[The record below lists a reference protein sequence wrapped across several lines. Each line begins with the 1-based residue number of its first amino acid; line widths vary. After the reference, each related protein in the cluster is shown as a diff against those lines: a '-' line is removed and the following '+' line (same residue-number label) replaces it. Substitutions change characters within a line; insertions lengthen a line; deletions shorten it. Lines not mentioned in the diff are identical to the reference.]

1 MSSDLPRTS
10 DLTTNGD
17 SNGTSHDVSSVA
29 PATTSATST
38 APVSKHVETVMYSDV
53 HWSKHPFE
61 SSQAK
66 HCILARTLKATTFS
80 TVEEDHAKGLRRLVK
95 QTTDNVHSKE
105 SRQGSYVTHIEEAMR
120 LHDRIAD
127 NGMQFSLALHQM
139 HEDLNELSL
148 NMEKGRKHWKHEGLN
163 AEKRATD
170 AEAAM
175 EKAKSKY
182 DGLAEDYDRARTG
195 DAKSSRRIGLKGM
208 KSAPQ
213 HEEDL
218 LRKLQVAD
226 SDYQAKVQAAK
237 SQREELIKTSRPQ
250 AVKALQELINECD
263 SGLALQLQK
272 FASFNEKLLL
282 GNGIAVSPLPPTD
295 PSAPVQ
301 HSLRDIVLQIDNK
314 ADFDNYLS
322 GHVSKVPN
330 RISDIKYEQHYTLRP
345 KQQTPTTASRQPS
358 STLPGP
364 ALPETPLTNVPT
376 QQSTYSTSPGPVLPP
391 TSEYPTQPSYGNPA
405 SPPYPTDPPQQYNTA
420 PYPTSPGPSR
430 GLSTSTQGASI
441 PYSPATPGAMGAQQ
455 SFSSQPRAISPGPVA
470 TALPPPL
477 KPVFGV
483 TLDDLYNRDQTAVP
497 MIVYQ
502 CMQAVDLFGLDV
514 EGIYRL
520 SGTAS
525 HVQQIKALFDHGML
539 APDLGVG
546 STSNEIADSQ
556 TVDFRNPASFYHDVN
571 SVAGLLKQFFREL
584 PDPLLTRR
592 SYNNFIDAARIED
605 ATTRR
610 DAVHS
615 VINELPDPNYATL
628 RALVLHLNRVQEHYA
643 KNRMSTSNLAIC
655 FAPSLMGS
663 HTGPQIADASLQAR
677 VLDTI
682 LTNTF
687 QIFDED

>member
-1 MSSDLPRTS
+1 MSSDLPRDS
-10 DLTTNGD
+10 DLATNGD
-17 SNGTSHDVSSVA
+17 SNGASLDTPTVA
-29 PATTSATST
+29 PVTST
-38 APVSKHVETVMYSDV
+38 APVSNHVENVMYSDIGINTLLNRLKQ
-53 HWSKHPFE
+53 SIA
-61 SSQAK
+61 SS
-66 HCILARTLKATTFS
+66 RDFSDFLKKRGA
-80 TVEEDHAKGLRRLVK
+80 VEEDHAKGLRRLVK
-95 QTTDNVHSKE
+95 QTTDNIHSKE
-105 SRQGSYVTHIEEAMR
+105 SRQGTYVTRLDEVMR

-237 SQREELIKTSRPQ
+237 AQREELIRTARPQ

-282 GNGIAVSPLPPTD
+282 GNGIAISPLPPSD

-301 HSLRDIVLQIDNK
+301 HSLRDIVLEIDNK
-314 ADFDNYLS
+314 ADFDNYMS
-322 GHVSKVPN
+322 GHVSKVPS
-330 RISDIKYEQHYTLRP
+330 RISEIKYEQHPTLRP
-345 KQQTPTTASRQPS
+345 KQQTPTPASRQPS

-364 ALPETPLTNVPT
+364 ALPETPTSSVPT
-376 QQSTYSTSPGPVLPP
+376 QQPTYSTPPGPALPP
-391 TSEYPTQPSYGNPA
+391 TTQYPVQSSYGNPGN
-405 SPPYPTDPPQQYNTA
+405 PPYPTDPPQQYNTA
-420 PYPTSPGPSR
+420 PYPTSPGAPR
-430 GLSTSTQGASI
+430 GFSTSTQGTSA
-441 PYSPATPGAMGAQQ
+441 PYSPVTPGGMGAQQ
-455 SFSSQPRAISPGPVA
+455 SFSSQPRSMSPGPVA

-483 TLDDLYNRDQTAVP
+483 SLDELYNRDQTAVP

-525 HVQQIKALFDHGML
+525 HVQQIKALFDH
-539 APDLGVG
+539 
-546 STSNEIADSQ
+546 DSQ
-556 TVDFRNPASFYHDVN
+556 VVDFRNPASFYHDVN

-592 SYNNFIDAARIED
+592 SYNSFIDAARIED
-605 ATTRR
+605 DTTRR

>member
-1 MSSDLPRTS
+1 MSRMSCTQMSIGINTLLNRLKQSIASSRDFSD
-10 DLTTNGD
+10 
-17 SNGTSHDVSSVA
+17 
-29 PATTSATST
+29 
-38 APVSKHVETVMYSDV
+38 
-53 HWSKHPFE
+53 F
-61 SSQAK
+61 
-66 HCILARTLKATTFS
+66 LKKRGA
-80 TVEEDHAKGLRRLVK
+80 VEEDHAKGLRRLVK
-95 QTTDNVHSKE
+95 QTTDNIHSKE
-105 SRQGSYVTHIEEAMR
+105 SRQGTYVTRLDEAMR

-195 DAKSSRRIGLKGM
+195 DTKSSRRIGLKGM

-237 SQREELIKTSRPQ
+237 AQREELIRTARPQ

-282 GNGIAVSPLPPTD
+282 GNGIAISPLPPSD
-295 PSAPVQ
+295 PSAPIQ
-301 HSLRDIVLQIDNK
+301 HSLRDIVLEIDNK
-314 ADFDNYLS
+314 ADFDNYMS
-322 GHVSKVPN
+322 GHVSKVPS
-330 RISDIKYEQHYTLRP
+330 RISEIKYEQHPTLRP
-345 KQQTPTTASRQPS
+345 KQQTPTPASRQPS

-364 ALPETPLTNVPT
+364 ALPETPTSSVPT
-376 QQSTYSTSPGPVLPP
+376 QQPTYSTPPGPALPP
-391 TSEYPTQPSYGNPA
+391 TTQYPVQSSYGNPGN
-405 SPPYPTDPPQQYNTA
+405 PPYPTDPPQQYNTA
-420 PYPTSPGPSR
+420 PYPTSPGAPR
-430 GLSTSTQGASI
+430 GFSTSTQGTSA
-441 PYSPATPGAMGAQQ
+441 PYSPVTPGGMGAQQ
-455 SFSSQPRAISPGPVA
+455 SFSSQPRSMSPGPVA

-483 TLDDLYNRDQTAVP
+483 SLDELYNRDQTAVP

-525 HVQQIKALFDHGML
+525 HVQQIKALFDH
-539 APDLGVG
+539 
-546 STSNEIADSQ
+546 DSQ
-556 TVDFRNPASFYHDVN
+556 VVDFRNPASFYHDVN

-592 SYNNFIDAARIED
+592 SYNSFIDAARIED
-605 ATTRR
+605 DTTRR

>member
-1 MSSDLPRTS
+1 MSSDLPRDS
-10 DLTTNGD
+10 DLATNGD
-17 SNGTSHDVSSVA
+17 SNGASLDTPTVA
-29 PATTSATST
+29 PVTST
-38 APVSKHVETVMYSDV
+38 APVSNHVENVMYSDIGINTLLNRLKQ
-53 HWSKHPFE
+53 SIA
-61 SSQAK
+61 SS
-66 HCILARTLKATTFS
+66 RDFSDFLKKRGA
-80 TVEEDHAKGLRRLVK
+80 VEEDHAKGLRRLVK
-95 QTTDNVHSKE
+95 QTTDNIHSKE
-105 SRQGSYVTHIEEAMR
+105 SRQGTYVTRLDEAMR

-195 DAKSSRRIGLKGM
+195 DTKSSRRIGLKGM

-237 SQREELIKTSRPQ
+237 AQREELIRTARPQ

-282 GNGIAVSPLPPTD
+282 GNGIAISPLPPSD
-295 PSAPVQ
+295 PSAPIQ
-301 HSLRDIVLQIDNK
+301 HSLRDIVLEIDNK
-314 ADFDNYLS
+314 ADFDNYMS
-322 GHVSKVPN
+322 GHVSKVPS
-330 RISDIKYEQHYTLRP
+330 RISEIKYEQHPTLRP
-345 KQQTPTTASRQPS
+345 KQQTPTPASRQPS

-364 ALPETPLTNVPT
+364 ALPETPTSSVPT
-376 QQSTYSTSPGPVLPP
+376 QQPTYSTPPGPALPP
-391 TSEYPTQPSYGNPA
+391 TTQYPVQSSYGNPGN
-405 SPPYPTDPPQQYNTA
+405 PPYPTDPPQQYNTA
-420 PYPTSPGPSR
+420 PYPTSPGAPR
-430 GLSTSTQGASI
+430 GFSTSTQGTSA
-441 PYSPATPGAMGAQQ
+441 PYSPVTPGGMGAQQ
-455 SFSSQPRAISPGPVA
+455 SFSSQPRSMSPGPVA

-483 TLDDLYNRDQTAVP
+483 SLDELYNRDQTAVP

-525 HVQQIKALFDHGML
+525 HVQQIKALFDH
-539 APDLGVG
+539 
-546 STSNEIADSQ
+546 DSQ
-556 TVDFRNPASFYHDVN
+556 VVDFRNPASFYHDVN

-592 SYNNFIDAARIED
+592 SYNSFIDAARIED
-605 ATTRR
+605 DTTRR

>member
-1 MSSDLPRTS
+1 MSSDLPRDTE
-10 DLTTNGD
+10 LGTNGD
-17 SNGTSHDVSSVA
+17 ANGISHDTPTVA
-29 PATTSATST
+29 PATAPATAT
-38 APVSKHVETVMYSDV
+38 APVSNHVEKVLYSDIGINTLLNRLKQ
-53 HWSKHPFE
+53 SIA
-61 SSQAK
+61 SS
-66 HCILARTLKATTFS
+66 RDFSDFLKKRGA
-80 TVEEDHAKGLRRLVK
+80 VEEDHAKGLRRLVK
-95 QTTDNVHSKE
+95 STTDSIHSRE
-105 SRQGSYVTHIEEAMR
+105 SRQGSYVNRLDEAMR
-120 LHDRIAD
+120 LHDKMAD

-139 HEDLNELSL
+139 HEDLNELSN
-148 NMEKGRKHWKHEGLN
+148 NMEKGRKHWKHEGLS

-175 EKAKSKY
+175 EKAKARY

-195 DAKSSRRIGLKGM
+195 DAKGSRRLGLKGM

-213 HEEDL
+213 VEEDL

-237 SQREELIKTSRPQ
+237 AQREELIKASRPL

-263 SGLALQLQK
+263 SGLTLQLQK

-295 PSAPVQ
+295 SSAAVQ
-301 HSLRDIVLQIDNK
+301 HSLRDIVLKIDNK
-314 ADFDNYLS
+314 ADFDNYLT
-322 GHVSKVPN
+322 GHVSKIPSKT
-330 RISDIKYEQHYTLRP
+330 SDIKYEQHPTLRP
-345 KQQTPTTASRQPS
+345 KQQTPTPASRQPS
-358 STLPGP
+358 TTLPGP
-364 ALPETPLTNVPT
+364 ALPETPLSTVTT
-376 QQSTYSTSPGPVLPP
+376 QQSTYPTTAATPPP
-391 TSEYPTQPSYGNPA
+391 TQSPTQPFYGNPGN
-405 SPPYPTDPPQQYNTA
+405 PPYPTEPPQQYNSA
-420 PYPTSPGPSR
+420 PYSTSSGAPR
-430 GLSTSTQGASI
+430 GFSASSQSTST
-441 PYSPATPGAMGAQQ
+441 PYQPTTPATMGAQQ
-455 SFSSQPRAISPGPVA
+455 SFPSQQRSLSPGPVA
-470 TALPPPL
+470 SALPPPL

-483 TLDDLYNRDQTAVP
+483 SLDDLYARDQTAVP

-525 HVQQIKALFDHGML
+525 HVQQIKALFDH
-539 APDLGVG
+539 D
-546 STSNEIADSQ
+546 ST
-556 TVDFRNPASFYHDVN
+556 TVDFRNPAAFYHDVN

-592 SYNNFIDAARIED
+592 SYNGFINAARID
-605 ATTRR
+605 DDTQRR

-677 VLDTI
+677 VVDTI

>member
-1 MSSDLPRTS
+1 MSSDLPRDS

-17 SNGTSHDVSSVA
+17 SNGTSLDTPTVA
-29 PATTSATST
+29 PVTST
-38 APVSKHVETVMYSDV
+38 APVSNHVDNVMYSDIGINTLLNRLKQ
-53 HWSKHPFE
+53 SIA
-61 SSQAK
+61 SS
-66 HCILARTLKATTFS
+66 RDFSDFLKKRGA
-80 TVEEDHAKGLRRLVK
+80 VEEDHAKGLRRLVK
-95 QTTDNVHSKE
+95 QTTDNIHSKD
-105 SRQGSYVTHIEEAMR
+105 SRQGTYVTRLDEAMR

-226 SDYQAKVQAAK
+226 SDYQGKVHAAK
-237 SQREELIKTSRPQ
+237 AQREELIRTARPQ

-282 GNGIAVSPLPPTD
+282 GNGIAISPLPPSD

-301 HSLRDIVLQIDNK
+301 HSLRDIVLDIDNK
-314 ADFDNYLS
+314 ADFDNYMS
-322 GHVSKVPN
+322 GHVSKVPS
-330 RISDIKYEQHYTLRP
+330 RISEIKYEQHPTLRP
-345 KQQTPTTASRQPS
+345 KQQTPTPASRQPS

-364 ALPETPLTNVPT
+364 ALPETPTSNAPT
-376 QQSTYSTSPGPVLPP
+376 QQPTYSTPPGPALPP
-391 TSEYPTQPSYGNPA
+391 TTQYPVQPSYGNPGN
-405 SPPYPTDPPQQYNTA
+405 PPYPTDPPQQYNTA
-420 PYPTSPGPSR
+420 PYPTSPGPPR
-430 GLSTSTQGASI
+430 GFSTSTQGTSA
-441 PYSPATPGAMGAQQ
+441 PYSPVTPGGMGAQQ
-455 SFSSQPRAISPGPVA
+455 SFSSQPRSMSPGPVA

-483 TLDDLYNRDQTAVP
+483 SLDELFNRDQTAVP

-525 HVQQIKALFDHGML
+525 HVQQIKALFDH
-539 APDLGVG
+539 
-546 STSNEIADSQ
+546 DSQ
-556 TVDFRNPASFYHDVN
+556 VVDFRNPASFYHDVN

-592 SYNNFIDAARIED
+592 SYNSFIDAARIED
-605 ATTRR
+605 DTTRR

>member
-1 MSSDLPRTS
+1 MSSDLPRDS
-10 DLTTNGD
+10 DLATNGD
-17 SNGTSHDVSSVA
+17 SNGTSLDTPTVA
-29 PATTSATST
+29 PVTST
-38 APVSKHVETVMYSDV
+38 APVSNHVENVMYSDIGINTLLNRLKQ
-53 HWSKHPFE
+53 SIA
-61 SSQAK
+61 SS
-66 HCILARTLKATTFS
+66 RDFSDFLKKRGA
-80 TVEEDHAKGLRRLVK
+80 VEEDHAKGLRRLVK
-95 QTTDNVHSKE
+95 QTTDNIHSKE
-105 SRQGSYVTHIEEAMR
+105 SRQGTYVTRLDEAMR

-237 SQREELIKTSRPQ
+237 AQREELIRTARPQ

-282 GNGIAVSPLPPTD
+282 GNGIAISPLPPSD

-301 HSLRDIVLQIDNK
+301 HSLRDIVLEIDNK
-314 ADFDNYLS
+314 ADFDNYMS
-322 GHVSKVPN
+322 GHVSKVPS
-330 RISDIKYEQHYTLRP
+330 RISEIKYEQHPTLRP
-345 KQQTPTTASRQPS
+345 KQQTPTPASRQPS

-364 ALPETPLTNVPT
+364 ALPETPTSSVPT
-376 QQSTYSTSPGPVLPP
+376 QQPTYSTPPGPALPP
-391 TSEYPTQPSYGNPA
+391 TTQYPVQSSYGNPGN
-405 SPPYPTDPPQQYNTA
+405 PPYPTDPPQQYNTA
-420 PYPTSPGPSR
+420 PYPTSPGAPR
-430 GLSTSTQGASI
+430 GFSTSTQGTSA
-441 PYSPATPGAMGAQQ
+441 PYSPVTPGGMGAQQ
-455 SFSSQPRAISPGPVA
+455 SFSSQPRSMSPGPVA

-483 TLDDLYNRDQTAVP
+483 SLDELYNRDQTAVP

-525 HVQQIKALFDHGML
+525 HVQQIKALFDH
-539 APDLGVG
+539 
-546 STSNEIADSQ
+546 DSQ
-556 TVDFRNPASFYHDVN
+556 VVDFRNPASFYHDVN

-592 SYNNFIDAARIED
+592 SYNSFIDAARIED
-605 ATTRR
+605 DTTRR

>member
-1 MSSDLPRTS
+1 MSSDLPRDGDS
-10 DLTTNGD
+10 ATNGD
-17 SNGTSHDVSSVA
+17 SNGTSLDTPTVA
-29 PATTSATST
+29 PVTST
-38 APVSKHVETVMYSDV
+38 APVSNHVDNVMYSDIGINTLLNRLKQ
-53 HWSKHPFE
+53 SIA
-61 SSQAK
+61 SS
-66 HCILARTLKATTFS
+66 RDFSDFLKKRGA
-80 TVEEDHAKGLRRLVK
+80 VEEDHAKGLRRLVK
-95 QTTDNVHSKE
+95 QTTDNIHSKD
-105 SRQGSYVTHIEEAMR
+105 SRQGTYVTRLDEAMR

-226 SDYQAKVQAAK
+226 SDYQGKVHAAK
-237 SQREELIKTSRPQ
+237 AQREELIRTARPQ

-282 GNGIAVSPLPPTD
+282 GNGIAISPLPPSD

-301 HSLRDIVLQIDNK
+301 HSLRDIVLEIDNK
-314 ADFDNYLS
+314 ADFDNYMS
-322 GHVSKVPN
+322 GHVSKVPS
-330 RISDIKYEQHYTLRP
+330 RISEIKYEQHPTLRP
-345 KQQTPTTASRQPS
+345 KQQTPTPASRQPS

-364 ALPETPLTNVPT
+364 ALPETPTSNAPT
-376 QQSTYSTSPGPVLPP
+376 QQPTYSTPPGPALPP
-391 TSEYPTQPSYGNPA
+391 TTQYPVQPSYGNPGN
-405 SPPYPTDPPQQYNTA
+405 PPYPTDPPQQYNTA
-420 PYPTSPGPSR
+420 PYPTSPGPPR
-430 GLSTSTQGASI
+430 GFSTSTQGTSA
-441 PYSPATPGAMGAQQ
+441 PYSPVTPGGMGAQQ
-455 SFSSQPRAISPGPVA
+455 SFSSQPRSMSPGSVA

-483 TLDDLYNRDQTAVP
+483 SLDELFNRDQTAVP

-525 HVQQIKALFDHGML
+525 HVQQIKALFDH
-539 APDLGVG
+539 
-546 STSNEIADSQ
+546 DSQ
-556 TVDFRNPASFYHDVN
+556 VVDFRNPASFYHDVN

-592 SYNNFIDAARIED
+592 SYNSFIDAARIED
-605 ATTRR
+605 DTTRR

>member
-17 SNGTSHDVSSVA
+17 MNGTSHDVPSVA

-38 APVSKHVETVMYSDV
+38 APVSNHVDMVMYSDDF
-53 HWSKHPFE
+53 SDF
-61 SSQAK
+61 
-66 HCILARTLKATTFS
+66 LKKRGA
-80 TVEEDHAKGLRRLVK
+80 VEEDHAKGLRRLVK

-314 ADFDNYLS
+314 ADFENYLS

-330 RISDIKYEQHYTLRP
+330 RISDIKYEQHYTLRS
-345 KQQTPTTASRQPS
+345 KQQTPTSASRQPS

-376 QQSTYSTSPGPVLPP
+376 QQSTTYSTSPGPVLPP
-391 TSEYPTQPSYGNPA
+391 TTDYPTQHSYANPA
-405 SPPYPTDPPQQYNTA
+405 SPPYPFDPPQQYNTA
-420 PYPTSPGPSR
+420 PYPTSPGPPR
-430 GLSTSTQGASI
+430 GLSTSTQGASV
-441 PYSPATPGAMGAQQ
+441 PYSPVTPGAMGAQQ
-455 SFSSQPRAISPGPVA
+455 SFSSQPRAVSPGPVA

-483 TLDDLYNRDQTAVP
+483 SLDELYNRDQTAVP

-525 HVQQIKALFDHGML
+525 HVQQIKALFDHGMSVPYL
-539 APDLGVG
+539 IVELIPNK
-546 STSNEIADSQ
+546 TTDSQ

-605 ATTRR
+605 GTTRR

>member
-1 MSSDLPRTS
+1 MSSDLPRDS
-10 DLTTNGD
+10 DLATNGD
-17 SNGTSHDVSSVA
+17 SNGTSLDAPTVA
-29 PATTSATST
+29 PVTST
-38 APVSKHVETVMYSDV
+38 APVSNHVENVMYSDIGINTLLNRLKQ
-53 HWSKHPFE
+53 SIA
-61 SSQAK
+61 SS
-66 HCILARTLKATTFS
+66 RDFSDFLKKRGA
-80 TVEEDHAKGLRRLVK
+80 VEEDHAKGLRRLVK
-95 QTTDNVHSKE
+95 QTTDNIHSKE
-105 SRQGSYVTHIEEAMR
+105 SRQGTYVTRLDEAMR

-195 DAKSSRRIGLKGM
+195 DTKSSRRIGLKGM

-237 SQREELIKTSRPQ
+237 AQREELIRTARPQ

-282 GNGIAVSPLPPTD
+282 GNGIAISPLPPSD
-295 PSAPVQ
+295 PSAPIQ
-301 HSLRDIVLQIDNK
+301 HSLRDIVLEIDNK
-314 ADFDNYLS
+314 ADFDNYMS
-322 GHVSKVPN
+322 GHVSKVPS
-330 RISDIKYEQHYTLRP
+330 RISEIKYEQHPTLRP
-345 KQQTPTTASRQPS
+345 KQQTPTPASRQPS

-364 ALPETPLTNVPT
+364 ALPETPTSSVPT
-376 QQSTYSTSPGPVLPP
+376 QQPTYSTPPGPALPP
-391 TSEYPTQPSYGNPA
+391 TTQYPVQSSYGNPGN
-405 SPPYPTDPPQQYNTA
+405 PPYPTDPPQQYNTA
-420 PYPTSPGPSR
+420 PYPTSPGAPR
-430 GLSTSTQGASI
+430 GFSTSTQGTNA
-441 PYSPATPGAMGAQQ
+441 PYSPVTPGGMGAQQ
-455 SFSSQPRAISPGPVA
+455 SFSSQPRSMSPGPVA

-483 TLDDLYNRDQTAVP
+483 SLDELYNRDQTAVP

-525 HVQQIKALFDHGML
+525 HVQQIKALFDHGM
-539 APDLGVG
+539 
-546 STSNEIADSQ
+546 SI
-556 TVDFRNPASFYHDVN
+556 
-571 SVAGLLKQFFREL
+571 
-584 PDPLLTRR
+584 
-592 SYNNFIDAARIED
+592 
-605 ATTRR
+605 
-610 DAVHS
+610 
-615 VINELPDPNYATL
+615 
-628 RALVLHLNRVQEHYA
+628 
-643 KNRMSTSNLAIC
+643 
-655 FAPSLMGS
+655 
-663 HTGPQIADASLQAR
+663 
-677 VLDTI
+677 TI
-682 LTNTF
+682 
-687 QIFDED
+687 

>member
-1 MSSDLPRTS
+1 MSSDLPRDS
-10 DLTTNGD
+10 DLATNGD
-17 SNGTSHDVSSVA
+17 SNGASLDTPTVA
-29 PATTSATST
+29 PVTST
-38 APVSKHVETVMYSDV
+38 APVSNHVENVMYSDIGINTLLNRLKQ
-53 HWSKHPFE
+53 SIA
-61 SSQAK
+61 SS
-66 HCILARTLKATTFS
+66 RDFSDFLKKRGA
-80 TVEEDHAKGLRRLVK
+80 VEEDHAKGLRRLVK
-95 QTTDNVHSKE
+95 QTTDNIHSKE
-105 SRQGSYVTHIEEAMR
+105 SRQGTYVTRLDEAMR

-237 SQREELIKTSRPQ
+237 AQREELIRTARPQ

-282 GNGIAVSPLPPTD
+282 GNGIAISPLPPSD

-301 HSLRDIVLQIDNK
+301 HSLRDIVLEIDNK
-314 ADFDNYLS
+314 ADFDNYMS
-322 GHVSKVPN
+322 GHVSKVPS
-330 RISDIKYEQHYTLRP
+330 RISEIKYEQHPTLRP
-345 KQQTPTTASRQPS
+345 KQQTPTPASRQPS

-364 ALPETPLTNVPT
+364 ALPETPTSSVPT
-376 QQSTYSTSPGPVLPP
+376 QQPTYSTPPGPALPP
-391 TSEYPTQPSYGNPA
+391 TTQYPVQSSYGNPGN
-405 SPPYPTDPPQQYNTA
+405 PPYPTDPPQQYNTA
-420 PYPTSPGPSR
+420 PYPTSPGAPR
-430 GLSTSTQGASI
+430 GFSTSTQGTSA
-441 PYSPATPGAMGAQQ
+441 PYSPVTPGGMGAQQ
-455 SFSSQPRAISPGPVA
+455 SFSSQPRSMSPGPVA

-483 TLDDLYNRDQTAVP
+483 SLDELYNRDQTAVP

-525 HVQQIKALFDHGML
+525 HVQQIKALFDH
-539 APDLGVG
+539 
-546 STSNEIADSQ
+546 DSQ
-556 TVDFRNPASFYHDVN
+556 VVDFRNPASFYHDVN

-592 SYNNFIDAARIED
+592 SYNSFIDAARIED
-605 ATTRR
+605 DTTRR

>member
-1 MSSDLPRTS
+1 MSSDLPRDS
-10 DLTTNGD
+10 DLATNGD
-17 SNGTSHDVSSVA
+17 SNGASLDTPTVA
-29 PATTSATST
+29 PVTST
-38 APVSKHVETVMYSDV
+38 APVSNHVENVMYSDIGINTLLNRLKQ
-53 HWSKHPFE
+53 SIA
-61 SSQAK
+61 SS
-66 HCILARTLKATTFS
+66 RDFSDFLKKRGA
-80 TVEEDHAKGLRRLVK
+80 VEEDHAKGLRRLVK
-95 QTTDNVHSKE
+95 QTTDNIHSKE
-105 SRQGSYVTHIEEAMR
+105 SRQGTYVTRLDEVMR

-237 SQREELIKTSRPQ
+237 AQREELIRTARPQ

-282 GNGIAVSPLPPTD
+282 GNGIAISPLPPSD

-301 HSLRDIVLQIDNK
+301 HSLRDIVLEIDNK
-314 ADFDNYLS
+314 ADFDNYMS
-322 GHVSKVPN
+322 GHVSKVPS
-330 RISDIKYEQHYTLRP
+330 RISEIKYEQHPTLRP
-345 KQQTPTTASRQPS
+345 KQQTPTPASRQPS

-364 ALPETPLTNVPT
+364 ALPETPTSSVPT
-376 QQSTYSTSPGPVLPP
+376 QQPTYSTPPGPALPP
-391 TSEYPTQPSYGNPA
+391 TTQYPVQSSYGNPGN
-405 SPPYPTDPPQQYNTA
+405 PPYPTDPPQQYNTA
-420 PYPTSPGPSR
+420 PYPTSPGAPR
-430 GLSTSTQGASI
+430 GFSTSTQGTSA
-441 PYSPATPGAMGAQQ
+441 PYSPVTPGGMGAQQ
-455 SFSSQPRAISPGPVA
+455 SFSSQPRSMSPGPVA

-483 TLDDLYNRDQTAVP
+483 SLDELYNRDQTAVP

-525 HVQQIKALFDHGML
+525 HVQQIKAL
-539 APDLGVG
+539 
-546 STSNEIADSQ
+546 
-556 TVDFRNPASFYHDVN
+556 
-571 SVAGLLKQFFREL
+571 
-584 PDPLLTRR
+584 
-592 SYNNFIDAARIED
+592 
-605 ATTRR
+605 
-610 DAVHS
+610 
-615 VINELPDPNYATL
+615 
-628 RALVLHLNRVQEHYA
+628 
-643 KNRMSTSNLAIC
+643 
-655 FAPSLMGS
+655 
-663 HTGPQIADASLQAR
+663 
-677 VLDTI
+677 
-682 LTNTF
+682 
-687 QIFDED
+687 

>member
-1 MSSDLPRTS
+1 MSSDLPRDS

-17 SNGTSHDVSSVA
+17 SNGTSLDTPTVA
-29 PATTSATST
+29 PVTST
-38 APVSKHVETVMYSDV
+38 APVSNHVDNVMYSDIGINTLLNRLKQ
-53 HWSKHPFE
+53 SIA
-61 SSQAK
+61 SS
-66 HCILARTLKATTFS
+66 RDFSDFLKKRGA
-80 TVEEDHAKGLRRLVK
+80 VEEDHAKGLRRLVK
-95 QTTDNVHSKE
+95 QTTDNIHSKD
-105 SRQGSYVTHIEEAMR
+105 SRQGTYVTRLDEAMR

-226 SDYQAKVQAAK
+226 SDYQGKVHAAK
-237 SQREELIKTSRPQ
+237 AQREELIRTARPQ

-282 GNGIAVSPLPPTD
+282 GNGIAISPLPPSD

-301 HSLRDIVLQIDNK
+301 HSLRDIVLEIDNK
-314 ADFDNYLS
+314 ADFDNYMS
-322 GHVSKVPN
+322 GHVSKVPS
-330 RISDIKYEQHYTLRP
+330 RISEIKYEQHPTLRP
-345 KQQTPTTASRQPS
+345 KQQTPTPASRQPS

-364 ALPETPLTNVPT
+364 ALPETPTSNAPT
-376 QQSTYSTSPGPVLPP
+376 QQPTYSTPPGPALPP
-391 TSEYPTQPSYGNPA
+391 TTQYPVQPSYGNPGN
-405 SPPYPTDPPQQYNTA
+405 PPYPTDPPQQYNTA
-420 PYPTSPGPSR
+420 PYPTSPGPPR
-430 GLSTSTQGASI
+430 GFSTSTQGTSA
-441 PYSPATPGAMGAQQ
+441 PYSPVTPGGMGGQQ
-455 SFSSQPRAISPGPVA
+455 SFSSQPRSMSPGPVA

-483 TLDDLYNRDQTAVP
+483 SLDELFNRDQTAVP

-525 HVQQIKALFDHGML
+525 HVQQIKALFDH
-539 APDLGVG
+539 
-546 STSNEIADSQ
+546 DSQ
-556 TVDFRNPASFYHDVN
+556 VVDFRNPASFYHDVN

-592 SYNNFIDAARIED
+592 SYNSFIDAARIED
-605 ATTRR
+605 DTTRR

-615 VINELPDPNYATL
+615 VINKLPDPNYATL

-663 HTGPQIADASLQAR
+663 HTGPQIADASLQA
-677 VLDTI
+677 
-682 LTNTF
+682 
-687 QIFDED
+687 

>member
-1 MSSDLPRTS
+1 
-10 DLTTNGD
+10 
-17 SNGTSHDVSSVA
+17 
-29 PATTSATST
+29 
-38 APVSKHVETVMYSDV
+38 
-53 HWSKHPFE
+53 
-61 SSQAK
+61 
-66 HCILARTLKATTFS
+66 
-80 TVEEDHAKGLRRLVK
+80 
-95 QTTDNVHSKE
+95 
-105 SRQGSYVTHIEEAMR
+105 
-120 LHDRIAD
+120 
-127 NGMQFSLALHQM
+127 
-139 HEDLNELSL
+139 NELSL

-237 SQREELIKTSRPQ
+237 AQREELIRTARPQ

-282 GNGIAVSPLPPTD
+282 GNGIAISPLPPSD

-301 HSLRDIVLQIDNK
+301 HSLRDIVLEIDNK
-314 ADFDNYLS
+314 ADFDNYMS
-322 GHVSKVPN
+322 GHVSKVPS
-330 RISDIKYEQHYTLRP
+330 RISEIKYEQHPTLRP
-345 KQQTPTTASRQPS
+345 KQQTPTPASRQPS

-364 ALPETPLTNVPT
+364 ALPETPTSSVPT
-376 QQSTYSTSPGPVLPP
+376 QQPTYSTPPGPALPP
-391 TSEYPTQPSYGNPA
+391 TTQYPVQSSYGNPGN
-405 SPPYPTDPPQQYNTA
+405 PPYPTDPPQQYNTA
-420 PYPTSPGPSR
+420 PYPTSPGAPR
-430 GLSTSTQGASI
+430 GFSTSTQGTSA
-441 PYSPATPGAMGAQQ
+441 PYSPVTPGGMGAQQ
-455 SFSSQPRAISPGPVA
+455 SFSSQPRSMSPGPVA

-483 TLDDLYNRDQTAVP
+483 SLDELYNRDQTAVP

-525 HVQQIKALFDHGML
+525 HVQQIKALFDH
-539 APDLGVG
+539 
-546 STSNEIADSQ
+546 DSQ
-556 TVDFRNPASFYHDVN
+556 VVDFRNPASFYHDVN

-592 SYNNFIDAARIED
+592 SYNSFIDAARIED
-605 ATTRR
+605 DTTRR

>member
-1 MSSDLPRTS
+1 MSSDLPRDG
-10 DLTTNGD
+10 DLATNGD
-17 SNGTSHDVSSVA
+17 ANGASLDAPTLAPTASV
-29 PATTSATST
+29 TST
-38 APVSKHVETVMYSDV
+38 APVSNHVENVMYSDIGINTLLNRLKQ
-53 HWSKHPFE
+53 SIA
-61 SSQAK
+61 SS
-66 HCILARTLKATTFS
+66 RDFSDFLKKRGA
-80 TVEEDHAKGLRRLVK
+80 VEEDHAKGLRRLVK
-95 QTTDNVHSKE
+95 STTDNIHSKE
-105 SRQGSYVTHIEEAMR
+105 SRQGSYVAKLDEAMR

-170 AEAAM
+170 AESAM

-237 SQREELIKTSRPQ
+237 AQREELIRTARPQ

-282 GNGIAVSPLPPTD
+282 GNGIALSPLPPND

-301 HSLRDIVLQIDNK
+301 HSLRDIVLEIDNK
-314 ADFDNYLS
+314 ADFDNFMS
-322 GHVSKVPN
+322 GHISKVPS
-330 RISDIKYEQHYTLRP
+330 RISEIKYEQHPTLRP
-345 KQQTPTTASRQPS
+345 KQQTPTPASRQPS

-364 ALPETPLTNVPT
+364 ALPETPTSNVPT
-376 QQSTYSTSPGPVLPP
+376 QQPTYSTPPGPALPP
-391 TSEYPTQPSYGNPA
+391 TTQYPAQPSYGNPGN
-405 SPPYPTDPPQQYNTA
+405 PPYPTDPPQQYNTA
-420 PYPTSPGPSR
+420 PYPTSPGAPR
-430 GLSTSTQGASI
+430 GFSTSTQGTSA
-441 PYSPATPGAMGAQQ
+441 PYSPVTPGGMGTQQ
-455 SFSSQPRAISPGPVA
+455 SFPSQSRSLSPGPVA

-483 TLDDLYNRDQTAVP
+483 SLDELYNRDQTAVP

-525 HVQQIKALFDHGML
+525 HVQQIKALFDH
-539 APDLGVG
+539 
-546 STSNEIADSQ
+546 DSQ
-556 TVDFRNPASFYHDVN
+556 VVDFRNPASFYHDVN

-592 SYNNFIDAARIED
+592 SYNSFIDAARIED
-605 ATTRR
+605 DTTRR

>member
-1 MSSDLPRTS
+1 MSSDLPRDG
-10 DLTTNGD
+10 DLATNGD
-17 SNGTSHDVSSVA
+17 ANGTLHDTPTIA
-29 PATTSATST
+29 TATEPASTT
-38 APVSKHVETVMYSDV
+38 APVSKDVETVMYSDIGINTLLNRLKQ
-53 HWSKHPFE
+53 SIA
-61 SSQAK
+61 SS
-66 HCILARTLKATTFS
+66 RDFSDFLKKRGA
-80 TVEEDHAKGLRRLVK
+80 VEEDHAKGLRRLVK
-95 QTTDNVHSKE
+95 QTSDNIHSKE
-105 SRQGSYVTHIEEAMR
+105 SRQGSYVVRLDEAMR

-175 EKAKSKY
+175 EKAKAKY

-237 SQREELIKTSRPQ
+237 SQREELIRASRPQ

-282 GNGIAVSPLPPTD
+282 GNGIAVSPLPASD

-301 HSLRDIVLQIDNK
+301 HSLRDIVLDIDNK
-314 ADFDNYLS
+314 TDFDNYVT
-322 GHVSKVPN
+322 GHVSKIPV
-330 RISDIKYEQHYTLRP
+330 RTSDIKYEQHPTLRP
-345 KQQTPTTASRQPS
+345 KQQTPVPASRQPS
-358 STLPGP
+358 TTVSGP
-364 ALPETPLTNVPT
+364 ALPETPLSTVST
-376 QQSTYSTSPGPVLPP
+376 QQSTYPTVAPP
-391 TSEYPTQPSYGNPA
+391 PAATQSPTQPFYGNPGN
-405 SPPYPTDPPQQYNTA
+405 PPYPTDPPQQYNSA
-420 PYPTSPGPSR
+420 PYPTSSGAPR
-430 GLSTSTQGASI
+430 GFSASTQSTSA
-441 PYSPATPGAMGAQQ
+441 PYSPATPATMGVQQ
-455 SFSSQPRAISPGPVA
+455 SFSSQPRPISPAPTA

-483 TLDDLYNRDQTAVP
+483 NLDDLYARDQTAVP

-525 HVQQIKALFDHGML
+525 HVQQIKALFDH
-539 APDLGVG
+539 
-546 STSNEIADSQ
+546 DSSL
-556 TVDFRNPASFYHDVN
+556 VDFRNPAAFYHDVN

-592 SYNNFIDAARIED
+592 SYNGFINAARID
-605 ATTRR
+605 DDTSRR

-628 RALVLHLNRVQEHYA
+628 RAVVLHLNRVQEHYA

>member
-1 MSSDLPRTS
+1 MSSDLPRDS

-17 SNGTSHDVSSVA
+17 SNGTSLDTPTVA
-29 PATTSATST
+29 PVTST
-38 APVSKHVETVMYSDV
+38 APVSNHVDNVMYSDIGINTLLNRLKQ
-53 HWSKHPFE
+53 SIA
-61 SSQAK
+61 SS
-66 HCILARTLKATTFS
+66 RDFSDFLKKRGA
-80 TVEEDHAKGLRRLVK
+80 VEEDHAKGLRRLVK
-95 QTTDNVHSKE
+95 QTTDNIHSKD
-105 SRQGSYVTHIEEAMR
+105 SRQGTYVTRLDEAMR

-226 SDYQAKVQAAK
+226 SDYQGKVHAAK
-237 SQREELIKTSRPQ
+237 AQREELIRTARPQ

-282 GNGIAVSPLPPTD
+282 GNGIAISPLPPSD

-301 HSLRDIVLQIDNK
+301 HSLRDIVLDIDNK
-314 ADFDNYLS
+314 ADFDNYMS
-322 GHVSKVPN
+322 GHVSKVPS
-330 RISDIKYEQHYTLRP
+330 RISEIKYEQHPTLRP
-345 KQQTPTTASRQPS
+345 KQQTPTPASRQPS

-364 ALPETPLTNVPT
+364 ALPETPTSNAPT
-376 QQSTYSTSPGPVLPP
+376 QQPTYSTPPGPALPP
-391 TSEYPTQPSYGNPA
+391 TTQYPVQPSYGNPGN
-405 SPPYPTDPPQQYNTA
+405 PPYPTDPPQQYNTA
-420 PYPTSPGPSR
+420 PYPTSPGPPR
-430 GLSTSTQGASI
+430 GFSTSTQGTSA
-441 PYSPATPGAMGAQQ
+441 PYSPVTLGGMGAQQ
-455 SFSSQPRAISPGPVA
+455 SFSSQPRSMSPGPVA

-483 TLDDLYNRDQTAVP
+483 SLDELFNRDQTAVP

-525 HVQQIKALFDHGML
+525 HVQQIKALFDH
-539 APDLGVG
+539 
-546 STSNEIADSQ
+546 DSQ
-556 TVDFRNPASFYHDVN
+556 VVDFRNPASFYHDVN

-592 SYNNFIDAARIED
+592 SYNSFIDAARIED
-605 ATTRR
+605 DTTRR

>member
-17 SNGTSHDVSSVA
+17 SNGTSHDVPSVA
-29 PATTSATST
+29 PVTTSATST
-38 APVSKHVETVMYSDV
+38 APVSNHVDMRPTKRPKQDFSD
-53 HWSKHPFE
+53 F
-61 SSQAK
+61 
-66 HCILARTLKATTFS
+66 LKKRGA
-80 TVEEDHAKGLRRLVK
+80 VEEDHAKGLRRLVK

-237 SQREELIKTSRPQ
+237 SQREELIRTSRPQ

-314 ADFDNYLS
+314 ADFENYLS

-330 RISDIKYEQHYTLRP
+330 RISDIKYEQHYTLRS
-345 KQQTPTTASRQPS
+345 KQQTPTAASRQPS

-376 QQSTYSTSPGPVLPP
+376 QQSTTYSTSPGPVLPP
-391 TSEYPTQPSYGNPA
+391 TTDYPTQHSYANPA
-405 SPPYPTDPPQQYNTA
+405 SPPYPVDPPQQYSTA
-420 PYPTSPGPSR
+420 PYPTSPGPPR

-455 SFSSQPRAISPGPVA
+455 SFSSQPRAVSPGPVA

-483 TLDDLYNRDQTAVP
+483 SLDELYNRDQTAVP

-525 HVQQIKALFDHGML
+525 HVQQIKALFDH
-539 APDLGVG
+539 
-546 STSNEIADSQ
+546 DSQ

-605 ATTRR
+605 GTTRR

>member
-1 MSSDLPRTS
+1 MSSDLPRDS
-10 DLTTNGD
+10 DLATNSD
-17 SNGTSHDVSSVA
+17 SNGTSLDTPTVA
-29 PATTSATST
+29 PVTST
-38 APVSKHVETVMYSDV
+38 ALVSNHVENVMYSDIGINTLLNRLKQ
-53 HWSKHPFE
+53 SIA
-61 SSQAK
+61 SS
-66 HCILARTLKATTFS
+66 RDFSDFLKKRGA
-80 TVEEDHAKGLRRLVK
+80 VEEDHAKGLRRLVK
-95 QTTDNVHSKE
+95 QTTDNIHSKE
-105 SRQGSYVTHIEEAMR
+105 SRQGTYVTRLDEAMR

-237 SQREELIKTSRPQ
+237 AQREELIRTARPQ

-282 GNGIAVSPLPPTD
+282 GNGIAISPLPPSD

-301 HSLRDIVLQIDNK
+301 HSLRDIVLEIDNK
-314 ADFDNYLS
+314 ADFDNYMS
-322 GHVSKVPN
+322 GHVSKVPS
-330 RISDIKYEQHYTLRP
+330 RISEIKYEQHPTLRP
-345 KQQTPTTASRQPS
+345 KQQTPTPASRQPS

-364 ALPETPLTNVPT
+364 ALPETPTSSVPT
-376 QQSTYSTSPGPVLPP
+376 QQPTYSTPPGPALPP
-391 TSEYPTQPSYGNPA
+391 TTQYPVQSSYGNPGN
-405 SPPYPTDPPQQYNTA
+405 PPYPTDPPQQYNTA
-420 PYPTSPGPSR
+420 PYPTSPGAPR
-430 GLSTSTQGASI
+430 GFSTSTQGTSA
-441 PYSPATPGAMGAQQ
+441 PYSPVTPGGMGAQQ
-455 SFSSQPRAISPGPVA
+455 SFSSQPRSMSPGPVA

-483 TLDDLYNRDQTAVP
+483 SLDELYNRDQTAVP

-525 HVQQIKALFDHGML
+525 HVQQIKALFDH
-539 APDLGVG
+539 
-546 STSNEIADSQ
+546 DSQ
-556 TVDFRNPASFYHDVN
+556 VVDFRNPASFYHDVN

-592 SYNNFIDAARIED
+592 SYNSFIDAARIED
-605 ATTRR
+605 DTTRR

>member
-1 MSSDLPRTS
+1 
-10 DLTTNGD
+10 
-17 SNGTSHDVSSVA
+17 
-29 PATTSATST
+29 
-38 APVSKHVETVMYSDV
+38 
-53 HWSKHPFE
+53 
-61 SSQAK
+61 
-66 HCILARTLKATTFS
+66 LKKRGA
-80 TVEEDHAKGLRRLVK
+80 VEEDHAKGLRRLVK
-95 QTTDNVHSKE
+95 QTTDNIHSKE
-105 SRQGSYVTHIEEAMR
+105 SRQGSYVTRLDEAMR

-170 AEAAM
+170 AETAM

-195 DAKSSRRIGLKGM
+195 DAKGTRRIGLKGM

-237 SQREELIKTSRPQ
+237 SQREELIRTSRPQ

-282 GNGIAVSPLPPTD
+282 GNGIALSPLPPSD
-295 PSAPVQ
+295 PSAPAA
-301 HSLRDIVLQIDNK
+301 HSLRDIVLEIDNK
-314 ADFDNYLS
+314 ADFDNYLT
-322 GHVSKVPN
+322 GHVSKIPV
-330 RISDIKYEQHYTLRP
+330 RTSDIKYEQHPTLKP
-345 KQQTPTTASRQPS
+345 KQQTPTPASRQPS

-364 ALPETPLTNVPT
+364 ALPETPLSNVTT
-376 QQSTYSTSPGPVLPP
+376 QQTTYATSPGPAPPP
-391 TSEYPTQPSYGNPA
+391 TVPSPTQPLYGPGN
-405 SPPYPTDPPQQYNTA
+405 PPYPTDPPQSYNSA
-420 PYPTSPGPSR
+420 PYPTTSGAPR
-430 GLSTSTQGASI
+430 GFSTSTQGTGA
-441 PYSPATPGAMGAQQ
+441 PYSPATPGSMGAQQ
-455 SFSSQPRAISPGPVA
+455 SFSSQPRAVSPGPVA

-483 TLDDLYNRDQTAVP
+483 SLDELYNRDQTAVP

-539 APDLGVG
+539 
-546 STSNEIADSQ
+546 I
-556 TVDFRNPASFYHDVN
+556 YIH
-571 SVAGLLKQFFREL
+571 
-584 PDPLLTRR
+584 
-592 SYNNFIDAARIED
+592 
-605 ATTRR
+605 
-610 DAVHS
+610 
-615 VINELPDPNYATL
+615 
-628 RALVLHLNRVQEHYA
+628 
-643 KNRMSTSNLAIC
+643 
-655 FAPSLMGS
+655 
-663 HTGPQIADASLQAR
+663 
-677 VLDTI
+677 
-682 LTNTF
+682 
-687 QIFDED
+687 

>member
-1 MSSDLPRTS
+1 MSSDLPRDS
-10 DLTTNGD
+10 DSATNGD
-17 SNGTSHDVSSVA
+17 SNGTSLDTPTVA
-29 PATTSATST
+29 PITST
-38 APVSKHVETVMYSDV
+38 APVSNHVDNVMYSDIGINTLLNRLKQ
-53 HWSKHPFE
+53 SIA
-61 SSQAK
+61 SS
-66 HCILARTLKATTFS
+66 RDFSDFLKKRGA
-80 TVEEDHAKGLRRLVK
+80 VEEDHAKGLRRLVK
-95 QTTDNVHSKE
+95 QTTDNIHSKD
-105 SRQGSYVTHIEEAMR
+105 SRQGTYVTRLDEAMR

-226 SDYQAKVQAAK
+226 SDYQGKVHAAK
-237 SQREELIKTSRPQ
+237 AQREELIRTARPQ

-282 GNGIAVSPLPPTD
+282 GNGIAISPLPPSD
-295 PSAPVQ
+295 PSAPIQ
-301 HSLRDIVLQIDNK
+301 HSLRDIVLEIDNK
-314 ADFDNYLS
+314 ADFDNYMS
-322 GHVSKVPN
+322 GHVSKVPS
-330 RISDIKYEQHYTLRP
+330 RISEIKYEQHPTLRP
-345 KQQTPTTASRQPS
+345 KQQTPTPASRQPS

-364 ALPETPLTNVPT
+364 ALPETPTSNAPT
-376 QQSTYSTSPGPVLPP
+376 QQPTYSTPPGPALPP
-391 TSEYPTQPSYGNPA
+391 TTQYPVQPSYGNPGN
-405 SPPYPTDPPQQYNTA
+405 PPYPTDPPQQYNTA
-420 PYPTSPGPSR
+420 PYPTSPGPPR
-430 GLSTSTQGASI
+430 GFSTSTQGTSA
-441 PYSPATPGAMGAQQ
+441 PYSPVTPGGMGAQQ
-455 SFSSQPRAISPGPVA
+455 SFSSQPRSMSPGPVA

-483 TLDDLYNRDQTAVP
+483 SLDELFNRDQTAVP

-525 HVQQIKALFDHGML
+525 HVQQIKALFDH
-539 APDLGVG
+539 
-546 STSNEIADSQ
+546 DSQ
-556 TVDFRNPASFYHDVN
+556 VVDFRNPASFYHDVN

-592 SYNNFIDAARIED
+592 SYNSFIDAARIED
-605 ATTRR
+605 DTTRR

>member
-1 MSSDLPRTS
+1 MSSDLPRDS
-10 DLTTNGD
+10 DLATNGD
-17 SNGTSHDVSSVA
+17 TNGASLDAPTLAPTASV
-29 PATTSATST
+29 TST
-38 APVSKHVETVMYSDV
+38 APVSNHVDNVMYSDIGINTLLNRLKQ
-53 HWSKHPFE
+53 SIA
-61 SSQAK
+61 SS
-66 HCILARTLKATTFS
+66 RDFSDFLKKRGA
-80 TVEEDHAKGLRRLVK
+80 VEEDHAKGLRCLVK
-95 QTTDNVHSKE
+95 STTDNIHSKE
-105 SRQGSYVTHIEEAMR
+105 SRQGSYVTKLDEAMR

-170 AEAAM
+170 AESAM

-237 SQREELIKTSRPQ
+237 AQREELIKTARPQ

-282 GNGIAVSPLPPTD
+282 GNGIALSPLPPND

-301 HSLRDIVLQIDNK
+301 HSLRDIVLEIDNK
-314 ADFDNYLS
+314 ADFDNYMS
-322 GHVSKVPN
+322 GHISKVPS
-330 RISDIKYEQHYTLRP
+330 RISEIKYEQHPTLRP
-345 KQQTPTTASRQPS
+345 KQQTPTPASRQPS

-364 ALPETPLTNVPT
+364 ALPETPTTSVPT
-376 QQSTYSTSPGPVLPP
+376 QQPTYSTPPGPALPP
-391 TSEYPTQPSYGNPA
+391 TTQYPSQPSYGNPGN
-405 SPPYPTDPPQQYNTA
+405 PPYPTDPPQQYNTA
-420 PYPTSPGPSR
+420 PYPTSPGAPR
-430 GLSTSTQGASI
+430 GFSTSTQGTSA
-441 PYSPATPGAMGAQQ
+441 PYSPVTPGGMGAQQ
-455 SFSSQPRAISPGPVA
+455 SFSSQSRSLSPGPVA

-483 TLDDLYNRDQTAVP
+483 SLDELYNRDQTAVP

-525 HVQQIKALFDHGML
+525 HVQQIKALFDH
-539 APDLGVG
+539 
-546 STSNEIADSQ
+546 DSQ
-556 TVDFRNPASFYHDVN
+556 VVDFRNPASFYHDVN

-592 SYNNFIDAARIED
+592 SYNSFIDAARIED
-605 ATTRR
+605 DTTRR